1 MAYNDGKKGSVL
13 LDSLIDIK
21 PVNSPKQL
29 KLFLDLPYS
38 LHKGDPN
45 WRAPLRFERA
55 AQLNPRKN
63 PAAKPITYQF
73 FLAYKDGQPVGR
85 IAAFINAAHDAHY
98 KDNAGFFGYLDS
110 ARDPKVIPALLKA
123 AEDWV
128 AAKGRDKIFGPAMW
142 SVNEECGLLI
152 DGFDTPPSVLMPY
165 GRPDYQTSVEGY
177 GFTKAVD
184 MYAYMQDL
192 HAGYPRSRIIQAMV
206 GYAESNPSLTWR
218 KLDKSNFLADIK
230 IAMDIFNDAWS
241 GNWGFIPFTP
251 EQIIHTA
258 KEMKP
263 ILVHDAFWIGCIDNK
278 PVAYVC
284 MIPDINEA
292 AKGFDG
298 RLLPFN
304 WAKFLWRLKVR
315 KIKRLRLPLMG
326 LRREW
331 HNKRK
336 GVALTTK
343 ICEMAYA
350 GARDNGYTHCEL
362 SWILEDNEGMKGICD
377 QAQAVHYKTYR
388 MYQKTID

>member
-1 MAYNDGKKGSVL
+1 
-13 LDSLIDIK
+13 LIATQIHIM
-21 PVNSPKQL
+21 PVETRKQV
-29 KLFLDLPYS
+29 KLFLGIPYKLYKADS
-38 LHKGDPN
+38 N

-55 AQLNPRKN
+55 AQINPKKN

-73 FLAYKDGQPVGR
+73 FLAYKDGELLGR
-85 IAAFINAAHDAHY
+85 IAAFLNAAHDAHY
-98 KDNAGFFGYLDS
+98 QDNAGFFGYFDCAPDS
-110 ARDPKVIPALLKA
+110 QIASALLEA
-123 AEDWV
+123 VEDWV
-128 AAKGRDKIFGPAMW
+128 KSQGRDKIFGPAQW

-152 DGFDTPPSVLMPY
+152 DGFYTPPAVMMPY
-165 GRPDYQTSVEGY
+165 GRPDYQVCVENR
-177 GFTKAVD
+177 GFTKVVD
-184 MYAYMQDL
+184 MFAYMSDL

-206 GYAESNPSLTWR
+206 GYAEKTPSLTWR
-218 KLDKSNFLADIK
+218 KLDKNNFLRDIE

-241 GNWGFIPFTP
+241 KNWGFIPFTP
-251 EQIIHTA
+251 EQITHMA

-263 ILVHDAFWIGCIDNK
+263 ILLVDSFWIGYIDNK

-292 AKGFDG
+292 AKGFNG

-304 WAKFLWRLKVR
+304 WAKFVWRLKIR

-336 GVALTTK
+336 GIALTTK
-343 ICEMAYA
+343 ICELAYA
-350 GARDNGYTHCEL
+350 GGRDNGYTHCEL
-362 SWILEDNEGMKGICD
+362 SWILEDNEGMKGICE

-388 MYQKTID
+388 MYEKKLA

>member
-1 MAYNDGKKGSVL
+1 LADAQ
-13 LDSLIDIK
+13 IDIIA
-21 PVNSPKQL
+21 VQTRKQH
-29 KLFLDLPYS
+29 KQFLDLPYT
-38 LHKGDPN
+38 LHKADPN

-55 AQLNPRKN
+55 AQLDPKKN
-63 PAAKPITYQF
+63 PAAKPITVQF
-73 FLAYKDGQPVGR
+73 FLAYKNGKCLGR
-85 IAAFINAAHDAHY
+85 IAAFLNASHDDHY

-110 ARDPKVIPALLKA
+110 AADSQITQALLSA

-128 AAKGRDKIFGPAMW
+128 KSKGRDKIIGPAQW

-152 DGFDTPPSVLMPY
+152 DGFDTPPAVLMPY
-165 GRPDYQTSVEGY
+165 GRPDYKTSFEAA
-177 GFTKAVD
+177 GFTKVVD
-184 MYAYMQDL
+184 MYAYMSDL
-192 HAGYPRSRIIQAMV
+192 HAGYPRSRIVKALV
-206 GYAESNPSLTWR
+206 GYAEKTPSLTWR
-218 KLDKSNFLADIK
+218 KLDTKNFVEDIK

-241 GNWGFIPFTP
+241 ENWGFIPFTP
-251 EQIIHTA
+251 EQILHTA

-263 ILVHDAFWIGCIDNK
+263 ILVRDTFWIGFIDER

-304 WAKFLWRLKVR
+304 WAKFVWRLKVR

-336 GVALTTK
+336 GVSLTTK
-343 ICEMAYA
+343 ICELAYA

-362 SWILEDNEGMKGICD
+362 SWILEDNEGMKAICD

-388 MYQKTID
+388 MYEKTIS

>member
-1 MAYNDGKKGSVL
+1 MADAQ
-13 LDSLIDIK
+13 IDIIA
-21 PVNSPKQL
+21 VETRKQH
-29 KLFLDLPYS
+29 KQFLDLPYT
-38 LHKGDPN
+38 LHKADPN

-55 AQLNPRKN
+55 AQLDPKKN
-63 PAAKPITYQF
+63 PAAKPITVQF
-73 FLAYKDGQPVGR
+73 FLAYKKGQCLGR
-85 IAAFINAAHDAHY
+85 IAAFLNASHDDHY

-110 ARDPKVIPALLKA
+110 AADSQITQALLSA

-128 AAKGRDKIFGPAMW
+128 KSKGRDKIIGPAQW

-152 DGFDTPPSVLMPY
+152 DGFDTPPAVLMPY
-165 GRPDYQTSVEGY
+165 GRPDYKTSVEAA
-177 GFTKAVD
+177 GFTKVVD
-184 MYAYMQDL
+184 MYAYMSDL
-192 HAGYPRSRIIQAMV
+192 HAGYPRSRIVKALV
-206 GYAESNPSLTWR
+206 GYAEKTPSLTWR
-218 KLDKSNFLADIK
+218 KLDTKNFVEDIK

-241 GNWGFIPFTP
+241 ENWGFIPFTP
-251 EQIIHTA
+251 EQILHTA

-263 ILVHDAFWIGCIDNK
+263 ILVRDTFWIGFIDEQ

-304 WAKFLWRLKVR
+304 WAKFVWRLKVR

-336 GVALTTK
+336 GVSLTTK
-343 ICEMAYA
+343 ICELAYA

-362 SWILEDNEGMKGICD
+362 SWILEDNEGMKAICD

-388 MYQKTID
+388 MYEKTIS

>member
-1 MAYNDGKKGSVL
+1 MVDVN
-13 LDSLIDIK
+13 IDIIA
-21 PVNSPKQL
+21 VQTRKQR
-29 KLFLDLPYS
+29 KQFLDLPYE
-38 LHKGDPN
+38 LYKADEN

-55 AQLNPRKN
+55 AQIDPKKN

-73 FLAYKDGQPVGR
+73 FLAYRSGQCLGR
-85 IAAFINAAHDAHY
+85 IAAFLNAAHDNHY

-110 ARDPKVIPALLKA
+110 APDSQITQALLQA
-123 AEDWV
+123 AQDWIV
-128 AAKGRDKIFGPAMW
+128 AQGREKIFGPAQW

-152 DGFDTPPSVLMPY
+152 DGYDTPPAVLMPY
-165 GRPDYQTSVEGY
+165 GRPDYKTSLEAQ
-177 GFTKAVD
+177 GFTKIVD
-184 MYAYMQDL
+184 MYAYMSDL
-192 HAGYPRSRIIQAMV
+192 HAGYPRSKIIQAMV
-206 GYAESNPSLTWR
+206 GYADKSPSLTWR
-218 KLDKSNFLADIK
+218 KLDKSNFVEDIK

-241 GNWGFIPFTP
+241 KNWGFIPFTP

-263 ILVHDAFWIGCIDNK
+263 ILVHDTFWIGYIDNN

-284 MIPDINEA
+284 MIPDINHA
-292 AKGFDG
+292 AHGFNG
-298 RLLPFN
+298 YLLPFN

-343 ICEMAYA
+343 ICELAYA

-362 SWILEDNEGMKGICD
+362 SWILEDNEGMKAICE
-377 QAQAVHYKTYR
+377 QAQAEHYKTYR
-388 MYQKTID
+388 MYEKIIS